1 MSNYKKV
8 KKQSDNPFLNLYK
21 LDAVDRE
28 GKVFDYYFV
37 SRRDEEHIKL
47 KTKDNTPEGIV
58 VYAAMK
64 HLEDLFIW
72 DRVLQMSQIAQSLE
86 QFTLKKWSS
95 SLKVPSAY
103 RLCWQIRS
111 R

>member
-47 KTKDNTPEGIV
+47 KTKDNTPEAV
-58 VYAAMK
+58 SYTHLDVYK
-64 HLEDLFIW
+64 RQTSFHLREL
-72 DRVLQMSQIAQSLE
+72 LQCTAQL
-86 QFTLKKWSS
+86 TLT
-95 SLKVPSAY
+95 
-103 RLCWQIRS
+103 
-111 R
+111 